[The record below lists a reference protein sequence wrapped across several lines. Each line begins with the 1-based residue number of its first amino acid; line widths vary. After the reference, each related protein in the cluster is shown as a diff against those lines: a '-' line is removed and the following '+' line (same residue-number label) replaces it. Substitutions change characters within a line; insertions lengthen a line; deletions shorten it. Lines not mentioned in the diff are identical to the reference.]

1 MSRATSPLELPG
13 MGLYEDIQL
22 AAESIRRRAPFAPQV
37 GVILGSGLGG
47 FADLLA
53 ETAVI
58 PYREIPGFP
67 ISSVVGHAGRLAVGS
82 LGGARVAAMQGRVH
96 LYEGY
101 PAWQVAFPARVL
113 CALGIKVLVVTNASG
128 GIRADLLPGDLMAI
142 ADHVNLSGHNPL
154 SGPNDE
160 RLGPRFPDLSAAY
173 DPALRALLSETAA
186 GMRLPLKQGVY
197 AWLSGPS
204 YETPAEIRM
213 LRTLGV
219 DAVGMSTVPEV
230 IAAAHM
236 GVKVAGI
243 SCITNHAAG
252 IARKPLSH
260 AEVAQTAER
269 VKDLFSGLLAAF
281 LPAAAARLS
290 GQ

>member
-1 MSRATSPLELPG
+1 MA
-13 MGLYEDIQL
+13 LYEQIRV
-22 AAESIRRRAPFAPQV
+22 AAEAVSRRARGAPDI

-47 FADLLA
+47 FADLLND
-53 ETAVI
+53 AVAI
-58 PYREIPGFP
+58 PYAEIPGFP
-67 ISSVVGHAGRLAVGS
+67 VSSVPGHAGRLVLGT

-96 LYEGY
+96 VYEGY

-113 CALGIKVLVVTNASG
+113 CSLGIKALVVTNAAG

-154 SGPNDE
+154 TGPNE
-160 RLGPRFPDLSAAY
+160 EKLGPRFPDLSTAY
-173 DPALRALLSETAA
+173 DPALRALLSEAA
-186 GMRLPLKQGVY
+186 ARLRLPLKQGVY
-197 AWLSGPS
+197 AWLAGPS

-213 LRTLGV
+213 LRSMGA

-260 AEVAQTAER
+260 AEVSETAER

-281 LPAAAARLS
+281 LPGAAARLA
-290 GQ
+290 GP